1 MTEVSWIKLKVG
13 MFDDSKIKYIEA
25 LPERDTIITIWVKLL
40 TLAGKYNEQGY
51 IMLSE
56 NLPYNEEM
64 LANEFNRPLNSIRL
78 ALQTFETLGM
88 TEAVQGVIKIS
99 NWEKH
104 QNIEG
109 LDKIREQNRLRKQ
122 RQRYKEVGLEM
133 PKPEDERICA
143 YCGANA
149 TTLDHIIPKSKGGS
163 DSAENVVD
171 CCKSCNSSKKDKY
184 LYEFINDSK
193 KMYKKL
199 NIDLIL
205 SNPKLKKYVT
215 RDVTGQVT
223 QSHATE
229 EELEIEEE
237 REEERDKTPSLPYKN
252 IIEHLN
258 NKADKKYKYTT
269 GKTQTLIKARF
280 NEGFNEDDFIN
291 VIDNM
296 VEEWKGD
303 NKMDRYLRPETLF
316 GTKFE
321 SYLNQ
326 TTTIT
331 NKSDGDSF
339 FNQLINGED

>member
-1 MTEVSWIKLKVG
+1 

-25 LPERDTIITIWVKLL
+25 LPERDKIITIWIKLL

-88 TEAVQGVIKIS
+88 TEIVQGVIKIS

-122 RQRYKEVGLEM
+122 KQRERQKLLPNNHV
-133 PKPEDERICA
+133 
-143 YCGANA
+143 
-149 TTLDHIIPKSKGGS
+149 KS
-163 DSAENVVD
+163 
-171 CCKSCNSSKKDKY
+171 
-184 LYEFINDSK
+184 
-193 KMYKKL
+193 
-199 NIDLIL
+199 
-205 SNPKLKKYVT
+205 
-215 RDVTGQVT
+215 RDG
-223 QSHATE
+223 HATELELELE
-229 EELEIEEE
+229 EELE
-237 REEERDKTPSLPYKN
+237 REEDKEKTPSLPYKN

-258 NKADKKYKYTT
+258 NEADKKYKHTT

-280 NEGFNEDDFIN
+280 NEGFNEEDFIN
-291 VIDNM
+291 VINNM
-296 VEEWKGD
+296 VREWKGD

-326 TTTIT
+326 ATTIT
-331 NKSDGDSF
+331 NNSDGDSF

>member
-1 MTEVSWIKLKVG
+1 MGEVSWIKLKVG

-88 TEAVQGVIKIS
+88 TEIVQGVIKIS

-122 RQRYKEVGLEM
+122 KQRERQKLLPNNHV
-133 PKPEDERICA
+133 
-143 YCGANA
+143 
-149 TTLDHIIPKSKGGS
+149 KS
-163 DSAENVVD
+163 
-171 CCKSCNSSKKDKY
+171 
-184 LYEFINDSK
+184 
-193 KMYKKL
+193 
-199 NIDLIL
+199 
-205 SNPKLKKYVT
+205 
-215 RDVTGQVT
+215 RDG
-223 QSHATE
+223 HATELE
-229 EELEIEEE
+229 EELE
-237 REEERDKTPSLPYKN
+237 REEDKEKTPSLPYKN

-258 NKADKKYKYTT
+258 NEADKKYKHTT

-280 NEGFNEDDFIN
+280 NEGFNEEDFIN

-296 VEEWKGD
+296 VREWKGD

-326 TTTIT
+326 ATTIT
-331 NKSDGDSF
+331 NKNDGDSF

>member
-88 TEAVQGVIKIS
+88 TEIVQGVIKIS

-109 LDKIREQNRLRKQ
+109 LEKIREQNRLRKQ
-122 RQRYKEVGLEM
+122 RQREKERLLPDSHV
-133 PKPEDERICA
+133 
-143 YCGANA
+143 
-149 TTLDHIIPKSKGGS
+149 KS
-163 DSAENVVD
+163 
-171 CCKSCNSSKKDKY
+171 
-184 LYEFINDSK
+184 
-193 KMYKKL
+193 
-199 NIDLIL
+199 
-205 SNPKLKKYVT
+205 
-215 RDVTGQVT
+215 RDG
-223 QSHATE
+223 HATE

-237 REEERDKTPSLPYKN
+237 REEERDKTPPLPYKN

-258 NKADKKYKYTT
+258 NKADK
-269 GKTQTLIKARF
+269 
-280 NEGFNEDDFIN
+280 N
-291 VIDNM
+291 
-296 VEEWKGD
+296 
-303 NKMDRYLRPETLF
+303 
-316 GTKFE
+316 
-321 SYLNQ
+321 
-326 TTTIT
+326 T
-331 NKSDGDSF
+331 NI
-339 FNQLINGED
+339 QLVKLKR

>member
-1 MTEVSWIKLKVG
+1 MAEVSWIKLKVG

-88 TEAVQGVIKIS
+88 TEIVQGVIKIS

-109 LDKIREQNRLRKQ
+109 LDKIRKQNRLRKQ
-122 RQRYKEVGLEM
+122 KQRDRQKLLPNNHV
-133 PKPEDERICA
+133 
-143 YCGANA
+143 
-149 TTLDHIIPKSKGGS
+149 KS
-163 DSAENVVD
+163 
-171 CCKSCNSSKKDKY
+171 
-184 LYEFINDSK
+184 
-193 KMYKKL
+193 
-199 NIDLIL
+199 
-205 SNPKLKKYVT
+205 
-215 RDVTGQVT
+215 RDG
-223 QSHATE
+223 HATELELE
-229 EELEIEEE
+229 EELEGEE
-237 REEERDKTPSLPYKN
+237 DKEITPSLPYKN

-258 NKADKKYKYTT
+258 DKADKKYKHTT
-269 GKTQTLIKARF
+269 NKTKTLINARF

-291 VIDNM
+291 VINNM
-296 VEEWKGD
+296 VSEWKHD
-303 NKMDRYLRPETLF
+303 NKMNKYLRPETLF

-326 TTTIT
+326 SPTVT
-331 NKSDGDSF
+331 NQNNGDSYYD
-339 FNQLINGED
+339 QLINGED